1 MALQRIL
8 LSRLKEKKESK
19 KKKEEERRRVEKG
32 RGGEGEE
39 VVPAVRSLSKSS
51 FENINFHSGR
61 RVERPVRF
69 FTRSHNEEEGEEAKE
84 GAEEESSR
92 VSPSDLILM

>member
-39 VVPAVRSLSKSS
+39 GGTCS
-51 FENINFHSGR
+51 EI
-61 RVERPVRF
+61 VEQVLFRE
-69 FTRSHNEEEGEEAKE
+69 H
-84 GAEEESSR
+84 
-92 VSPSDLILM
+92 